1 VKYCEE
7 VERSDSEEVCKLL
20 VAVVLCLTLMP
31 VWLVRAQE
39 EPVLT
44 VGDHSV
50 PFLYRDGYYV
60 ASATVTPEVK
70 KFTAGGELYPPTS
83 RRFLL

>member
-1 VKYCEE
+1 
-7 VERSDSEEVCKLL
+7 
-20 VAVVLCLTLMP
+20 MP
-31 VWLVRAQE
+31 VGLVRAQG

-60 ASATVTPEVK
+60 ASATVTPEVE
-70 KFTAGGELYPPTS
+70 KFTAGGELYPLTS
-83 RRFLL
+83 RRFLLQERGC